1 MVSDPPRAFGHLFR
15 WAGGSKY
22 GSQMT
27 DTSAGKPLSGRVAV
41 VTGSSRGIGR
51 GIAVGLGEAGAVVYV
66 TGRSTGDGELT
77 IDTTADMVTAAGG
90 QGIAVQTDFFD
101 DAGIQALYAQIEA
114 DHGRLDIHVN
124 NAFKIPDPPVWGG
137 KFWEHPIQ
145 VWDDQV
151 GIGLRAAY
159 IASVHA
165 TKLMM
170 QSDDSLRFMTNISS
184 SGSERYALSA
194 SYGIAKM
201 GTDRLTRDFAVEGKD
216 DGLVVI
222 GLWPSQVLTEFILDS
237 IEKGDISLDQEHA
250 ETPLYTG
257 RVIAA
262 LASDESRVERSGQV
276 YTTAELALHYD
287 IRDERDLQPKGKRQ
301 PTLFREPV

>member
-1 MVSDPPRAFGHLFR
+1 MAA
-15 WAGGSKY
+15 AG
-22 GSQMT
+22 
-27 DTSAGKPLSGRVAV
+27 PLTGRVAV

-51 GIAVGLGEAGAVVYV
+51 GIAVGLGEAGATVYI
-66 TGRSTGDGELT
+66 TGRSTGDGPLT
-77 IDTTADMVTAAGG
+77 IDTTAAMVTEAGG
-90 QGIAVQTDFFD
+90 VGVAVQTDFFS
-101 DAGIQALYAQIEA
+101 DADIEALYTRIAEEQ
-114 DHGRLDIHVN
+114 GRLDIHVN

-159 IASVHA
+159 VASVHA
-165 TKLMM
+165 VKLMM
-170 QSDDSLRFMTNISS
+170 ATEDSLRFMANISS

-216 DGLVVI
+216 DGLVVV
-222 GLWPSQVLTEFILDS
+222 GLWPSQVLTEFIVES
-237 IEKGDISLDQEHA
+237 IDKGDIELDEEHA

-262 LASDESRVERSGQV
+262 LATDDARAARSGQV
-276 YTTAELALHYD
+276 FTTAELAGQYD
-287 IRDERDLQPKGKRQ
+287 IRDERGKQPVGKRN
-301 PTLFREPV
+301 PTLFRDPI

>member
-1 MVSDPPRAFGHLFR
+1 MNNQA
-15 WAGGSKY
+15 
-22 GSQMT
+22 
-27 DTSAGKPLSGRVAV
+27 LSGRVAV

-51 GIAVGLGEAGAVVYV
+51 GIAIGLGELGATVYI
-66 TGRSTGDGELT
+66 TGRSSGAGALT
-77 IDTTADMVTAAGG
+77 IETTADLVNKAGG
-90 QGIAVQTDFFD
+90 KGVPVEVDLGQD
-101 DAGIQALYAQIEA
+101 DQIQDLFEQIRKSE
-114 DHGRLDIHVN
+114 GRLDIHVN
-124 NAFKIPDPPVWGG
+124 NAFKIPNPPVWGG

-159 IASVHA
+159 VASVHA
-165 TKLMM
+165 VRLMM
-170 QSDDSLRFMTNISS
+170 EQEDALRFMVNISS

-216 DGLVVI
+216 DKLCVI
-222 GLWPSQVLTEFILDS
+222 GLWPSQVLTEFILES
-237 IEKGDISLDQEHA
+237 IEKGDIELDEENS

-262 LASDESRVERSGQV
+262 VATDPNRFERNGQV
-276 YTTAELALHYD
+276 LTTAELAVQYG
-287 IRDERDLQPKGKRQ
+287 IVDERGKQPKGKRN
-301 PTLFREPV
+301 PTLFRNTI

>member
-1 MVSDPPRAFGHLFR
+1 
-15 WAGGSKY
+15 
-22 GSQMT
+22 MT
-27 DTSAGKPLSGRVAV
+27 DKPLQNTIAV

-51 GIAVGLGEAGAVVYV
+51 GIAVGLGEAGATVYV
-66 TGRSTGDGELT
+66 TGRSTGDGPLT
-77 IDTTADMVTAAGG
+77 IDTTAAMVDEAGG
-90 QGIAVQTDFFD
+90 TGVPVVTDFVD
-101 DAGIQALYAQIEA
+101 DSAIEALYDRIRA

-159 IASVHA
+159 VASVHA
-165 TKLMM
+165 ARLMM
-170 QSDDSLRFMTNISS
+170 ESDESLRFMANISS

-194 SYGIAKM
+194 SYGIAKS

-222 GLWPSQVLTEFILDS
+222 GLWPSQVLTEFIVES
-237 IEKGDISLDQEHA
+237 IEKGDIGLDEEHA

-262 LASDESRVERSGQV
+262 LAADPTRAERSGQV
-276 YTTAELALHYD
+276 FTTAELAVAYD
-287 IRDERDLQPKGKRQ
+287 IHDERGKQPTGKRN
-301 PTLFREPV
+301 PTMFREPI